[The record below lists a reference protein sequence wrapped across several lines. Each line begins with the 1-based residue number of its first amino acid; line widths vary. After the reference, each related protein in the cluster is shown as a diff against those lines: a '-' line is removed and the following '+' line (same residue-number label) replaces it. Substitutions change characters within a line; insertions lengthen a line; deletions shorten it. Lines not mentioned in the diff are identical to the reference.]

1 LAVDIPSVEQ
11 LLARSAENR
20 SGTVQDEHRSA
31 LALELIADTLVALLA
46 ELQKPVERTVTS
58 LR

>member
-1 LAVDIPSVEQ
+1 VDIPSVEELMQ
-11 LLARSAENR
+11 RSVENR

-31 LALELIADTLVALLA
+31 LALELIADALIALLA
-46 ELQKPVERTVTS
+46 ELQKPVERPVTS